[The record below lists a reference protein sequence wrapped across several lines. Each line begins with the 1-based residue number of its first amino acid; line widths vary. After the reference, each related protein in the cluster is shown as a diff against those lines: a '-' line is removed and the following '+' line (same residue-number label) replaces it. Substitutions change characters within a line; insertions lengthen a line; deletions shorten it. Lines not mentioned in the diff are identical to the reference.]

1 MSLIYTIFGYP
12 LGWIMWACFK
22 VLPIYGVALVLFTLI
37 VRVCLVP
44 LSIKQQKSMVKMQI
58 FRPRM
63 EEIQKK
69 YANNREKMNEEMMK
83 LYEEEHYNPASG
95 CLPMLI
101 QMPILFGLYDVIQRP
116 ITHLLRISGPVIDQ
130 ATEIAA
136 TVLNNANLAKD
147 YSRQIRIIDA
157 VNTNPDAF
165 SGLGD
170 FVSKVQTLDLSIGP
184 IDLTQ
189 QPTFA
194 LNLLILIPIFSFLT
208 SLPVS
213 FVSMRQT
220 ADMSG
225 NAAAAAGMSK
235 SMMIMM
241 PLMSA
246 WISFVVPAG
255 LGVYWII
262 SNILMAVQTYL
273 LNKFMN
279 PKELAEKARKEAE
292 ERREAE
298 RQAKIEAKKRARER
312 GETDIEQALSQKEI
326 NRLKLA
332 AARKRDA
339 EKYGETYAE
348 VTDDDLKS

>member
-170 FVSKVQTLDLSIGP
+170 FVSKVQTLDSSIGP

-189 QPTFA
+189 RADVCAESVDSDSDLF
-194 LNLLILIPIFSFLT
+194 IFN
-208 SLPVS
+208 V
-213 FVSMRQT
+213 
-220 ADMSG
+220 
-225 NAAAAAGMSK
+225 
-235 SMMIMM
+235 
-241 PLMSA
+241 
-246 WISFVVPAG
+246 
-255 LGVYWII
+255 
-262 SNILMAVQTYL
+262 
-273 LNKFMN
+273 
-279 PKELAEKARKEAE
+279 
-292 ERREAE
+292 
-298 RQAKIEAKKRARER
+298 
-312 GETDIEQALSQKEI
+312 
-326 NRLKLA
+326 
-332 AARKRDA
+332 AARFVCIDASDGRYERKRRCRCRH
-339 EKYGETYAE
+339 
-348 VTDDDLKS
+348 V